1 MLDQREE
8 ENIHS
13 CEALLNRRVHHTTSP
28 ELNETSAPLP
38 RESVGGKG
46 MILQQMQRMGLSVSE
61 FQCVTTEMAEVIE
74 QQSLES
80 HSLAL
85 YIPGIT
91 NELAQLTSLADIKAR
106 IKALPAANQDK
117 RVDWLGGGGGTV
129 RYH

>member
-1 MLDQREE
+1 
-8 ENIHS
+8 
-13 CEALLNRRVHHTTSP
+13 
-28 ELNETSAPLP
+28 
-38 RESVGGKG
+38 

-91 NELAQLTSLADIKAR
+91 DELAQLTSLADIKAR